1 MTELYH
7 VYLIEVDEMFK
18 NAEAFIHYPNTLNW
32 FFPGGGVLR
41 GGGWWQFF
49 SSKG

>member
-18 NAEAFIHYPNTLNW
+18 NAEAFIHYPSIEKWGRDRRRRKYLERC
-32 FFPGGGVLR
+32 LR
-41 GGGWWQFF
+41 
-49 SSKG
+49 